1 MRFLKV
7 ALIPTVIALFAGV
20 LLALVNMVLTEDI
33 EANKR
38 VFQEK
43 AIKMVLAE
51 HTCSKK
57 KVSSENF
64 PSCVKQEEKRIKTS
78 YKLIPKM
85 QKFGKFLK
93 PIYYTVKDSKDKVV
107 AYAYVVYGKE
117 LKVKGFGGPIDG
129 VVVFDPNLTKI
140 IGIGIVDDR
149 ETPGFGSKAH
159 DYEFRKYFQ
168 GFPTNV
174 EKIVYVK
181 DREPHTSKGE
191 VKAITGATITTK
203 AIVDLVFKAIKEA
216 KKIIARGS
224 LSYGWEK

>member
-7 ALIPTVIALFAGV
+7 ALVPTIIALFAAV
-20 LLALVNMVLTEDI
+20 LLAVVNMLLIKDI

-51 HTCSKK
+51 DACTKK
-57 KVSSENF
+57 KVDPENI
-64 PSCVKQEEKRIKTS
+64 PSCVVQQEKKLVS
-78 YKLIPKM
+78 AYKLVPKM
-85 QKFGKFLK
+85 RKLGKFLK
-93 PIYYTVKDSKDKVV
+93 PIYYTVKDSSNNII

-117 LKVKGFGGPIDG
+117 LKIKGFGGPIDA
-129 VVVFDPNLTKI
+129 VVVFNPNLTKI

-168 GFPTNV
+168 GLPTDV
-174 EKIVYVK
+174 KIDYVK
-181 DREPHTSKGE
+181 GEKPNKSKGE
-191 VKAITGATITTK
+191 IRAITGATITTK
-203 AIVDLVFKAIKEA
+203 AIVDLVNKAIKEA
-216 KKIIARGS
+216 KKIIAKGN
-224 LSYGWEK
+224 LSYGW